1 MTTTRKYEKRLRA
14 ENAEQTRRRIRDAVA
29 SRLRDAPTQPV
40 SLDDVAQLARVARST
55 IYTVFGSRAGL
66 FDAFVDDLW
75 ARTGLPSLTEAVA
88 NPDARQHLRAGIT
101 AASAMYA
108 ADRDIYRVLY
118 SMAQL
123 DPNSVGG
130 AVAKMEQ
137 ERSGG
142 MAHVVNRLAEDGAL
156 RTGISRKRAT
166 DVLWMICSFDAFD
179 QLYTNRDLSLDES
192 VEVLIALAESALCS
206 PRPAAA

>member
-1 MTTTRKYEKRLRA
+1 VTTTRKYEKRLRA
-14 ENAEQTRRRIRDAVA
+14 ENAEQTRRRILDAVA

-192 VEVLIALAESALCS
+192 VEVLISLAESALCS